1 MKRREFLTK
10 TTAAATAVA
19 ATTVAAPAIAKEV
32 IHWNMVTSWPKNL
45 PGPGISAQKLA
56 DRITTLSNGRLKVK
70 LHAVGELVP
79 WNGVFDAVSEGTAE
93 LYHSVPT
100 YWGSKSQ
107 AIMLFGSQPFG
118 LLADEQVGWLKHG
131 GGQALYDEVYE
142 QFNLKPFLCGNSGQQ
157 WQGWFRKE
165 IKSVDDLKGLKYRTS
180 GLGSDVMAKLGVA
193 VQKMG
198 GQDMFQA
205 LQSGALDAGEFVCP
219 WTDSALG
226 FYQVAKYYYWPGLG
240 EPASAEEC
248 VINKK
253 AYEALPKDLQ
263 EIVRVACDGLYNE
276 VWTEYTTNN
285 AKALPKLV
293 EEHDVQL
300 RRLPDEVITAMG
312 EATKEVIAEMHAK
325 GDALTKRVVE
335 SYQAYHQ
342 SVSDYR
348 AYTNEAFLQSRS
360 AIYGG

>member
-1 MKRREFLTK
+1 
-10 TTAAATAVA
+10 
-19 ATTVAAPAIAKEV
+19 
-32 IHWNMVTSWPKNL
+32 
-45 PGPGISAQKLA
+45 
-56 DRITTLSNGRLKVK
+56 
-70 LHAVGELVP
+70 
-79 WNGVFDAVSEGTAE
+79 
-93 LYHSVPT
+93 
-100 YWGSKSQ
+100 
-107 AIMLFGSQPFG
+107 MLFGSQPFG

-131 GGQALYDEVYE
+131 GGQALYDEVYG
-142 QFNLKPFLCGNSGQQ
+142 QFGLKPFLCGNSGQQ

-180 GLGSDVMAKLGVA
+180 GLGSDVLTKLGVS

-248 VINKK
+248 VVNKK

-263 EIVRVACDGLYNE
+263 EVVRVACDSLYNE

-293 EEHDVQL
+293 NEHGVKL
-300 RRLPDEVITAMG
+300 RKLPDAVIKAMG
-312 EATKEVIAEMHAK
+312 EATKEVMAELQNSS
-325 GDALTKRVVE
+325 DPLTKKVVE
-335 SYQAYHQ
+335 SYLAYHK
-342 SVSDYR
+342 SVGQYR
-348 AYTNEAFLQSRS
+348 SYTNNAFLDARASV
-360 AIYGG
+360 YGYEPTGKF